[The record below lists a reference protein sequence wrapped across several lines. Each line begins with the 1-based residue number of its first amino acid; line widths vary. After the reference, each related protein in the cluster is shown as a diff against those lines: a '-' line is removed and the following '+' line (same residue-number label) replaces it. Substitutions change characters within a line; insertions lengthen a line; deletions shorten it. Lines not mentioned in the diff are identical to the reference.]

1 MRCRTSPGYSFALV
15 FSGFLAAILPIM
27 VPAAHA
33 QKPPEKREASTLSA
47 EVNDLLGRMSKTLLA
62 KEFSFEART
71 LRAYAGTN
79 GELLHIAHKTETVVR
94 RPNKLVV
101 DVTGDDG
108 ATKLFYD
115 GTSLI
120 IYGADRKEYASISA
134 PNTLDEMIGVAAASL
149 GLDLP
154 LADFLS
160 SDPKEALLI
169 GVTSGGDV
177 GTATIDGVRCRHLFF
192 IQSPDL
198 EMELWLEDN
207 DRALPRRLIV
217 TYQTLPGRPRY
228 IGELS
233 NWEFGTQHPDT
244 EFVFQPPAG
253 VTQVEL
259 ATGTSSPPSAPAK

>member
-1 MRCRTSPGYSFALV
+1 MRCRISPGYRFTLIC
-15 FSGFLAAILPIM
+15 FCLAAVLGIGGRGL
-27 VPAAHA
+27 HA
-33 QKPPEKREASTLSA
+33 QKAPEKSQEPALSA
-47 EVNDLLGRMSKTLLA
+47 EVNDILGRMSKTLLA

-71 LRAYAGTN
+71 LRAYAGPN
-79 GELLHIAHKTETVVR
+79 GELLHVAHTTKTVVR
-94 RPNKLVV
+94 RPDRLLV

-108 ATKLFYD
+108 TTKLFYD
-115 GTSLI
+115 GKNLV
-120 IYGADRKEYASISA
+120 IYGPERKQYVSVPV
-134 PNTLDEMIGVAAASL
+134 PNTLDDMMGVAAATL

-177 GTATIDGVRCRHLFF
+177 GDATIDGIRCRHLFF

-198 EMELWLEDN
+198 EMELWVEDN
-207 DRALPRRLIV
+207 DKALPRRLIV

-233 NWEFGTQHPDT
+233 NWDFSTQHPDA

-253 VTQVEL
+253 VTQVER
-259 ATGTSSPPSAPAK
+259 ATGSSSPPSSR